1 MKPRLVETAGSDRSM
16 NTKYFALLA
25 RSRRTQA
32 EVYRIEAEAVAH
44 DPYISEGS
52 RSHERSRYL
61 ELAARYEQM
70 AAQYTNLAQE
80 GNRENPPR

>member
-1 MKPRLVETAGSDRSM
+1 M

-32 EVYRIEAEAVAH
+32 EVYRIEAEAVAY
-44 DPYISEGS
+44 DPHLSEGV

-61 ELAARYEQM
+61 TLADSYEQM
-70 AAQYTNLAQE
+70 AAQFTNLAQE
-80 GNRENPPR
+80 GTTR

>member
-44 DPYISEGS
+44 DPCLSDDG
-52 RSHERSRYL
+52 RPHERSRYL
-61 ELAARYEQM
+61 ELAASYEQM

-80 GNRENPPR
+80 GTTR

>member
-1 MKPRLVETAGSDRSM
+1 MKPRLVETAGSGRSM
-16 NTKYFALLA
+16 KARAHYALLA

-44 DPYISEGS
+44 DPCLSDDG
-52 RSHERSRYL
+52 RPHARSRYL
-61 ELAARYEQM
+61 ELAACYEQM

-80 GNRENPPR
+80 GTTR

>member
-1 MKPRLVETAGSDRSM
+1 MKPQHAS
-16 NTKYFALLA
+16 LLA
-25 RSRRTQA
+25 RARRTQA

-44 DPYISEGS
+44 DPHISEDG

-61 ELAARYEQM
+61 TLADIYEQM

-80 GNRENPPR
+80 GTTR